1 MIPVTSLTVGSG
13 LTPPLVSGVTSTS
26 TGTTSSAGGAL
37 TLATASGATPYY
49 IAMQSA
55 ASGTTAL
62 AYVTST
68 FTFTPSTGV
77 LNATATSAQ
86 YADLAE
92 IYLPDAE
99 YNPGTVVI
107 FGGDNEITVT
117 STSHDTR
124 VAGVISTN
132 PAYLMNNAANGLPVA
147 LTGRVPCQVLGPV
160 SKGTLL
166 VTSSMP
172 GVAQAI
178 DESQY
183 RPGCVIGKSLEAID
197 DNSVKT
203 IEIAV
208 GRF

>member
-1 MIPVTSLTVGSG
+1 MIPVSPRTVSAATTTATTTTG
-13 LTPPLVSGVTSTS
+13 VSG
-26 TGTTSSAGGAL
+26 SSAAL
-37 TLATASGATPYY
+37 TLATASGATAYY

-55 ASGTTAL
+55 TSGTTTSE
-62 AYVTST
+62 YVTST
-68 FTFTPSTGV
+68 FTFTPSTGI

-92 IYLPDAE
+92 NYLSDAL
-99 YNPGTVVI
+99 YNPGTVVV

-132 PAYLMNNAANGLPVA
+132 PAYLMNNAATGLPVA

-166 VTSSMP
+166 VTCNFP

>member
-1 MIPVTSLTVGSG
+1 MIPISPRTVS
-13 LTPPLVSGVTSTS
+13 S
-26 TGTTSSAGGAL
+26 GTTSVSGGGSSAAL

-92 IYLPDAE
+92 NYLPDAL
-99 YNPGTVVI
+99 YNSGTVVV

-117 STSHDTR
+117 NTSHDTR

-160 SKGTLL
+160 SKGTLI
-166 VTSSMP
+166 VTSSIP

-183 RPGCVIGKSLEAID
+183 RPGCVIGKSLETID
-197 DNSVKT
+197 DSLVKT